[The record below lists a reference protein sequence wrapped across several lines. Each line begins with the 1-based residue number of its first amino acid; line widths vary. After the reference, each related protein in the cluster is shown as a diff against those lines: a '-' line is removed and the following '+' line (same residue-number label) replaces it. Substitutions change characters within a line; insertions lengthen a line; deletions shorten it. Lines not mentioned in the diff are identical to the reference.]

1 MSSTNPT
8 VWLIGGS
15 SPLAKAISKE
25 LGSDHLVITFGRSS
39 SCDRY
44 LDLADAEVTESVFRK
59 GIQELG
65 VPKAVFFCQRFR
77 PSASDIDQRASALLA
92 KATSVEVYPLLTI
105 NSVLMSLGI
114 KELNVRMIVFLSTVV
129 LRGQNYSPRYYSVTK
144 SMVASLLPVLTSE
157 VLEFGCTWNYI
168 LLSEFFKGEGAHT
181 VERLKQLE
189 SVSKKHVQ
197 GKIPTVDDIA
207 SYTRFII
214 GNTAVYMNG
223 ESIVFDGGY
232 IKYGRDA

>member
-65 VPKAVFFCQRFR
+65 VPKAIFFCQRFR
-77 PSASDIDQRASALLA
+77 PSASDKDLAASSLLA
-92 KATSVEVYPLLTI
+92 KATAVEVYPLLTI
-105 NSVLMSLGI
+105 NSVLKSLGV
-114 KELNVRMIVFLSTVV
+114 EDLNVRMIAFASTVV
-129 LRGQNYSPRYYSVTK
+129 LRAKIALHATIALQNQWYLVCFQS
-144 SMVASLLPVLTSE
+144 
-157 VLEFGCTWNYI
+157 
-168 LLSEFFKGEGAHT
+168 
-181 VERLKQLE
+181 
-189 SVSKKHVQ
+189 
-197 GKIPTVDDIA
+197 
-207 SYTRFII
+207 
-214 GNTAVYMNG
+214 
-223 ESIVFDGGY
+223 
-232 IKYGRDA
+232 